1 MQKQDARLIELV
13 IASGNI
19 GKVEEFQSYL
29 ADLNFALFPKPE
41 HIDVEETGNTFLANA
56 HLKASQVAIAT
67 GKLALADDS
76 GLEVAALGGAPGIF
90 SARYGNSDADRI
102 GRLLA
107 ELGDAPNRDAQF
119 ICAIA
124 VAAPDG
130 KIVIEAIGTCKGVI
144 IHAPIGDN
152 GFGYDP
158 IFYVPEYQQTFGQ
171 MSPQLKSAI
180 SHRAK
185 ALEILRPQ
193 LAALKDL

>member
-1 MQKQDARLIELV
+1 MQNQNARLIELV

-29 ADLNFALFPKPE
+29 KDLNFLLSPKPE
-41 HIDVEETGNTFLANA
+41 HVDVEETGDTFIANA

-67 GKLALADDS
+67 GKHALADDS

-90 SARYGNSDADRI
+90 SARYGNSDDERI
-102 GRLLA
+102 QRLLA
-107 ELGDAPNRDAQF
+107 ELSDETNREAQF
-119 ICAIA
+119 VCAIA
-124 VAAPDG
+124 VAAPNG
-130 KIVIEAIGTCKGVI
+130 KILIEAIGTCKGVI
-144 IHAPIGDN
+144 IHAPIGNN

-171 MSPQLKSAI
+171 MTPKLKSEI

-185 ALEILRPQ
+185 ALEILKPQ
-193 LAALKDL
+193 LAAVCD